1 MDPEEQTIP
10 LYNILYD
17 SSGQLIITGDDNG
30 LIKIWSAFNCQLL
43 AQFRGHEDLI
53 HALEVS
59 PCN

>member
-43 AQFRGHEDLI
+43 AQFRGTI
-53 HALEVS
+53 R
-59 PCN
+59 PFRT